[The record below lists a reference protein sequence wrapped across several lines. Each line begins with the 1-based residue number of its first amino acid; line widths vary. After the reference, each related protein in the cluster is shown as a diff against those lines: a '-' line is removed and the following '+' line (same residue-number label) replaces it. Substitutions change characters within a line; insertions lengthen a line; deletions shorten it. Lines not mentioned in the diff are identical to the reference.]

1 VLAAKGNV
9 AGGDEDN
16 QIVVPIRTALRRLF
30 NATWLTTIFVNV
42 DDSRRMAD
50 AEQEIA
56 AVLRDRHQLE
66 LDEPSD
72 FEVQNAT
79 TFLALQ
85 QETAATLRQL
95 TTGVA
100 AVALVV
106 GGTGILALMLLS
118 VKERTDEI
126 GLRMA
131 VGAQP
136 RDILVQFLFEA
147 TVLALGGWISG
158 IVLGLTGSTA
168 VAMSTSWKVAVP
180 WSMLLLSLGM
190 AMTIGLG
197 FGAFPARRASL
208 IPPIQALRTE

>member
-1 VLAAKGNV
+1 
-9 AGGDEDN
+9 
-16 QIVVPIRTALRRLF
+16 VPIRTALRRLF

-42 DDSRRMAD
+42 ADSRGMAD

-56 AVLRDRHQLE
+56 TVLRDLHQLE

-85 QETAATLRQL
+85 QETAAALRQL

-136 RDILVQFLFEA
+136 RDVLAQFLFEA
-147 TVLALGGWISG
+147 TALALGGWISG

-208 IPPIQALRTE
+208 ISPIQALRTE

>member
-1 VLAAKGNV
+1 M
-9 AGGDEDN
+9 
-16 QIVVPIRTALRRLF
+16 VPIRTALRRLF
-30 NATWLTTIFVNV
+30 NATWLNTIFVSV
-42 DDSRRMAD
+42 DDSRGMRD
-50 AEQEIA
+50 AEREIG
-56 AVLRDRHQLE
+56 AVLRQRHRVGREEQ
-66 LDEPSD
+66 PD

-85 QETAATLRQL
+85 QQTAETLRRL

-100 AVALVV
+100 AVALIV

-118 VKERTDEI
+118 VRERTGEI

-147 TVLALGGWISG
+147 TLLALGGWTGG
-158 IVLGLTGSTA
+158 IVLGSAGATVVALST
-168 VAMSTSWKVAVP
+168 TWKIGVP
-180 WSMLLLSLGM
+180 WEALLVSLGM
-190 AMTIGLG
+190 AMTIGVG

-208 IPPIQALRTE
+208 IPPMQALRTE